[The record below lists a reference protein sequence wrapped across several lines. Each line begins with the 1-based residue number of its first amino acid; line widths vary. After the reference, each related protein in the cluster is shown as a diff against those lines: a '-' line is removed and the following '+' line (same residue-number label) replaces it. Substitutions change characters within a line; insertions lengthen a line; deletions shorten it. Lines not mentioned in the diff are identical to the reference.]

1 MQKLSSI
8 ITIIKIVVKYSAVVV
23 AIIKGI
29 ELISDELQKIDLSE
43 NKTLKN
49 E

>member
-1 MQKLSSI
+1 MQKLGSI
-8 ITIIKIVVKYSAVVV
+8 ISIIKIVVKYSAVVV

-43 NKTLKN
+43 KKLKN